1 MTVVT
6 LLALRLGR
14 WGIAGF
20 GLIAFAIS
28 LLQTAGFYQVAGRT
42 EAERRA
48 FGRSMSIL
56 AEQFAV
62 IVAVPTRPDTVG
74 GYVQWR
80 AFGFLAILFA
90 IWGLA
95 AASGAARG
103 DEERGLV
110 EAVLATGL
118 SKPRLIAARMTAYT
132 LGSLVAAFAASAGF
146 LVGVAT
152 GGETFTVAPALQ
164 AALPLAALGICCFSL
179 TMLLA
184 QLGSARS
191 ATAIAGVVLLGLFL
205 VNRLSQTFDFLVP
218 WRPVSPFHYYEQS
231 SPLAPYGILDVRATL
246 ILVAVAIAAAV
257 FATLAFRYRDLGSP
271 LISLPASSRPASYE
285 MSMSVAWRIP
295 VMRDLYDRR
304 VSLLIWAAGLSALG
318 ALFVVLTKEIVQPLL
333 SIPALSRYF
342 SNYLTGDVYASFL
355 GYIWFGFAQLLMA
368 GFAITQVARWSAEDS
383 DGRLELIL
391 SNPIS
396 RVRIVVERAIVLAV
410 GALII
415 AAVSGVA
422 VGIEAHYQS
431 IELDRGRLVEAS
443 LMLVPF
449 TLVFGAVGAL
459 LASRL
464 PRATVGLLGA
474 FAFASYVGVQLGP
487 IFKLPEWVQD
497 LSAFKL
503 YGQPLTGG
511 VDQTGFLIMIGIVVV
526 ALTASAIVMKRRD
539 IGA

>member
-6 LLALRLGR
+6 LLAFRLGR
-14 WGIAGF
+14 WGIMGF
-20 GLIAFAIS
+20 GLVAFATA
-28 LLQTAGFYQVAGRT
+28 LLQSAGFYQVAGKT
-42 EAERRA
+42 DAERRA

-56 AEQFAV
+56 AAQFTV
-62 IVAVPTRPDTVG
+62 IIAPPDRPDTVG

-80 AFGFLAILFA
+80 AFGFLAIVFA

-95 AASGAARG
+95 SASGAARG

-110 EAVLATGL
+110 QAILAAGV
-118 SKPRLIAARMTAYT
+118 SKPRLVAARMTAFA
-132 LGSLVAAFAASAGF
+132 LGSIVAAFASSAGF

-152 GGETFTVAPALQ
+152 GGETFNVLTALQ
-164 AALPLAALGICCFSL
+164 AAIPLAALGISCFSL
-179 TMLLA
+179 TFLLA
-184 QLGSARS
+184 QFASARNV
-191 ATAIAGVVLLGLFL
+191 TAVAGVVLLVLFL
-205 VNRLSQTFDFLVP
+205 INSLSRTFDFLVP

-231 SPLAPYGILDVRATL
+231 SPLSPYGIFDARATF
-246 ILVAVAIAAAV
+246 ILVVIAVAAAALAAV
-257 FATLAFRYRDLGSP
+257 AFRYRDIGSP
-271 LISLPASSRPASYE
+271 LITLPAISTPASYE
-285 MSMSVAWRIP
+285 PSMSLVWRIP
-295 VMRDLYDRR
+295 VLRDLYDRR
-304 VSLLIWAAGLSALG
+304 VSLLIWAAGVSVLG
-318 ALFVVLTKEIVQPLL
+318 AIFVVLTKSIVQPLL
-333 SIPALSRYF
+333 AIPALTRYF
-342 SNYLTGDVYASFL
+342 SAFLTGDVYSSFL

-391 SNPIS
+391 SNPVS
-396 RVRIVVERAIVLAV
+396 RIRIVVERAIVLAIS
-410 GALII
+410 AAII

-422 VGIEAHYQS
+422 VGVEAHYQS
-431 IELDRGRLVEAS
+431 IDLDRPRLVEAS
-443 LMLVPF
+443 LLLVPF

-474 FAFASYVGVQLGP
+474 FAFASYVSVQLGP

-503 YGQPLTGG
+503 YGQPITVG
-511 VDQTGFLIMIGIVVV
+511 VDQTGLAIMIGIVVA
-526 ALTASAIVMKRRD
+526 ALTASAIVMQRRD